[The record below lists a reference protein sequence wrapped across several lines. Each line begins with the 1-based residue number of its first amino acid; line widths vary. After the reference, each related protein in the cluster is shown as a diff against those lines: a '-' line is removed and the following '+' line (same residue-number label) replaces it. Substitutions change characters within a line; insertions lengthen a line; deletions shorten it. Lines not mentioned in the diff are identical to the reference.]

1 MVALPPR
8 LQLCPPEGHRQGWSW
23 SHRHGNGRLLP
34 SALWQGHMARGAELE
49 LDPMELW
56 ECGAWKRACPCQ
68 GRGRSAR
75 PRQESGSRASLGTVL
90 EPQLFFIFW
99 APLGGRPPS
108 SQQCPLSFL
117 CPCPRM
123 SGRGWQVP
131 KAPGEKTTWARTLA
145 VNTLPAPASSLPKLL
160 SPSLGPGLPPRSGQ
174 LHENRAYCS
183 LLCCRVPS
191 A

>member
-1 MVALPPR
+1 MATGGCCPPLCGRVTWLGEQSWNWIPWSSGSVGLGRGLVRIREGGAVPPR
-8 LQLCPPEGHRQGWSW
+8 HP
-23 SHRHGNGRLLP
+23 LL
-34 SALWQGHMARGAELE
+34 
-49 LDPMELW
+49 
-56 ECGAWKRACPCQ
+56 
-68 GRGRSAR
+68 R
-75 PRQESGSRASLGTVL
+75 PRQESGSRASLGAVL

-123 SGRGWQVP
+123 SGRGWQRSP
-131 KAPGEKTTWARTLA
+131 KARGEKTTWTRTLA
-145 VNTLPAPASSLPKLL
+145 VNTLPAPASSLPKPL